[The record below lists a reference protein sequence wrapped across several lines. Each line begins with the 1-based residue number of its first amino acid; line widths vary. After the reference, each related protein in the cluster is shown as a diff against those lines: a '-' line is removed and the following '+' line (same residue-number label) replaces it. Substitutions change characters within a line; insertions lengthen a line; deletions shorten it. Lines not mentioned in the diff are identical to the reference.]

1 MSGRNSRARIA
12 VAALFLTN
20 GALFA
25 NLLPRFP
32 EIKTDLAMSNAAY
45 GGARGGVLRRRA
57 DGRAGRGRADPAVRS
72 ARVAASCTAVAL
84 AAFIVRRRR
93 GLVTADVRRR
103 AVRRRRQRC
112 HHRRRAERQRP
123 SAATQLRT
131 VDHQLAARGLVR
143 RRHRRRSDGGRPR
156 SPCTSRG
163 PSHLASRGWCSARS
177 WRSPTRTCCAAPT
190 TTTTLGAD
198 AGGRDVSAT
207 VYLSLLALVGIAI
220 AGATVE
226 DAGSSW
232 ATLYLRDSLDAPGP
246 VAPLGYVALVAFMFV
261 GRLIGDRLVDRFG
274 ERAVARAGGVITAAG
289 MGTALAFPIGTR
301 HHRGVRGRRAGGG
314 HRRAR
319 RDARRRRIPGL
330 RAGTG
335 LTLLTWLMRVGFLGA
350 PLIVGVVAD
359 AASLRVGLLT
369 VPVAGVDADPA
380 GRQCSAGERAAETW
394 LAQCGLLRLEQL
406 VHRVGDLVQ
415 LLGGVPAQP
424 ALGGQPELRRGTWRP
439 APRGIGP
446 RRPRPRRAPGRDRT
460 RSPARWRGWPAAAS
474 APACSTS

>member
-1 MSGRNSRARIA
+1 MAPEPRDGAEAPNSRARIA

-45 GGARGGVLRRRA
+45 GGAVAAFSAGALMAGLTAAALIRRFQ
-57 DGRAGRGRADPAVRS
+57 S
-72 ARVAASCTAVAL
+72 ARVAIVTTVAL
-84 AAFIVRRRR
+84 AAFIVVASVASSPLMFAAALFVAGAGDAITDVAQNVN
-93 GLVTADVRRR
+93 GLRLQRIYGR
-103 AVRRRRQRC
+103 SIINSLHAVWAVGAIVGGLMGAAAIALHIPRPVHLGIAAVVFC
-112 HHRRRAERQRP
+112 AVAAVAYPYLLHGPDHDDHP
-123 SAATQLRT
+123 SAQNT
-131 VDHQLAARGLVR
+131 
-143 RRHRRRSDGGRPR
+143 
-156 SPCTSRG
+156 
-163 PSHLASRGWCSARS
+163 
-177 WRSPTRTCCAAPT
+177 
-190 TTTTLGAD
+190 
-198 AGGRDVSAT
+198 GGRDVSAT

-220 AGATVE
+220 AGAAVE

-289 MGTALAFPIGTR
+289 MGTALAFPSVPGTIAGFAAAGL
-301 HHRGVRGRRAGGG
+301 GVATVVPAAMRA
-314 HRRAR
+314 A
-319 RDARRRRIPGL
+319 DELPGL

-369 VPVAGVDADPA
+369 VPVAGVTLILLA
-380 GRQCSAGERAAETW
+380 GALSGRA
-394 LAQCGLLRLEQL
+394 
-406 VHRVGDLVQ
+406 
-415 LLGGVPAQP
+415 
-424 ALGGQPELRRGTWRP
+424 RR
-439 APRGIGP
+439 
-446 RRPRPRRAPGRDRT
+446 
-460 RSPARWRGWPAAAS
+460 
-474 APACSTS
+474 